1 MPDGQMGSTEGT
13 FHLDVRTTT
22 CGILQARAEL
32 SLFAAMQTSTH
43 SKDAATPRISP
54 RANDS
59 FLLSLGKRVRE
70 LRNRRGLTR
79 KMMAREADVSERHLA
94 QLETGEGNVSIVL
107 LRRIAAALHVS
118 LADLF
123 AAEMETR
130 HEKVLIQRF
139 LERLPAHRVED
150 AMARLLR
157 EFGDEDAARRKRVAL
172 IGLRGAGKSTLGA
185 RLGADLNIP
194 FVELD
199 GEIEKDTGMP
209 LGEIFS
215 LYGQTGYRAIERR
228 SLERVL
234 HEQERAILSV
244 GGGVVSEKETY
255 EYLLSNC
262 YTVWIKARPEEHMA
276 RVIAQGD
283 LRPIAGGNQAMDDL
297 RRILGSARTALPESG
312 HVPGHF
318 GKFCRR
324 EFCKTEGRIAGER
337 KTEGEVGG
345 SSGRCSDGTIA
356 RKSGTAGLPDG
367 AWQIQALEA

>member
-1 MPDGQMGSTEGT
+1 
-13 FHLDVRTTT
+13 
-22 CGILQARAEL
+22 
-32 SLFAAMQTSTH
+32 MQTSTH
-43 SKDAATPRISP
+43 SKDTASARISP
-54 RANDS
+54 QSNDG

-150 AMARLLR
+150 AMSRLLR

-172 IGLRGAGKSTLGA
+172 IGLRGAGKSTLGL
-185 RLGADLNIP
+185 RLGQDMNIP
-194 FVELD
+194 FIELD
-199 GEIEKDTGMP
+199 REIEKDTGMP

-215 LYGQTGYRAIERR
+215 LYGQTGYRSIERR

-234 HEQERAILSV
+234 HDQERAIVSV

-283 LRPIAGGNQAMDDL
+283 LRVIAGGNQAMDDL
-297 RRILGSARTALPESG
+297 RRILEAREPLYRKADIYLDTSGNSVDESFAKLKAAL
-312 HVPGHF
+312 
-318 GKFCRR
+318 
-324 EFCKTEGRIAGER
+324 
-337 KTEGEVGG
+337 
-345 SSGRCSDGTIA
+345 
-356 RKSGTAGLPDG
+356 
-367 AWQIQALEA
+367 QASEKQNEK